1 MKPVLHDATDERLMT
16 MLRALANSA
25 RLQIFN
31 ELRRGEDRLCQD
43 LVEGLPLSQSTVS
56 EHLQRLRDAGLI
68 KPERAGALRKYVVDE
83 EALAWLKER
92 VSTL

>member
-1 MKPVLHDATDERLMT
+1 MKPVLHDATDERLMM